1 MDRVINF
8 KDLQP
13 KMTGVPQ
20 RSVEGD
26 AGWVSPDQ
34 GSCLS
39 DHPLSGPHPERAT
52 ELTCK
57 RLSFPPPRATYGK
70 LCHRRINLLMPPEAA

>member
-1 MDRVINF
+1 MDRVIKF

-26 AGWVSPDQ
+26 VGWVSADE

-39 DHPLSGPHPERAT
+39 DHPLSGPHLERAT

-57 RLSFPPPRATYGK
+57 RPSFPRRAR
-70 LCHRRINLLMPPEAA
+70 CHRGINVLMPPEAA